1 MVRAKMGIV
10 RGDVAYAQDEVNQ
23 AESKPELTERRGE
36 LIPQVMHI

>member
-10 RGDVAYAQDEVNQ
+10 RGDVRAVNQ

-36 LIPQVMHI
+36 LIQQVMHI